1 MYKRKENCAKCCY
14 CLAEITPDN
23 EKLPRIDYR
32 ETEILN
38 LKQQIQNLQN
48 VISSLRQQRYES
60 VIYIK
65 FKYDFFLIKN
75 NFSENLNYKKKNL

>member
-1 MYKRKENCAKCCY
+1 MNKRKNCAKCCY

-23 EKLPRIDYR
+23 KQLPRIDYR

-48 VISSLRQQRYES
+48 VISSLRQQRYE
-60 VIYIK
+60 
-65 FKYDFFLIKN
+65 N
-75 NFSENLNYKKKNL
+75 